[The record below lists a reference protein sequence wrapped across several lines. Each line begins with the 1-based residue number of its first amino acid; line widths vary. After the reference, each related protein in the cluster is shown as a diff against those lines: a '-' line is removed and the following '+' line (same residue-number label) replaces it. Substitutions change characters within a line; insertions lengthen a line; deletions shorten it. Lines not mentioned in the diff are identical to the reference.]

1 MKSHNSEFH
10 EGYINDNIIDAF
22 LYKACR
28 YNGPI
33 LRIYTMSAG
42 PSFTIRC
49 GSDTA
54 KARLMSSLQKIS
66 WENFDEI
73 LFPVSTGNHWLL
85 VRIQML
91 DGSNLLTSETSLF
104 LNTTQLKLLQLTH
117 FVSFLAVYD
126 SLGADRRALAR
137 SFQDFF
143 QSILPQAA
151 WVIAIPTNPG
161 IQDDSE
167 SCGAYV
173 MFNAWCIAQ
182 YGQAYHYTLSSRK
195 IRNCVL
201 HELLENC
208 TLQTGSDRNKCRV
221 CRKAINRKKMNTQE
235 TAGKCTVCKSVVH
248 VSCVVPEVAT
258 ELAAAFKC
266 KDLRLRY

>member
-1 MKSHNSEFH
+1 MSPTIMETKS
-10 EGYINDNIIDAF
+10 
-22 LYKACR
+22 
-28 YNGPI
+28 
-33 LRIYTMSAG
+33 
-42 PSFTIRC
+42 TI
-49 GSDTA
+49 G
-54 KARLMSSLQKIS
+54 
-66 WENFDEI
+66 
-73 LFPVSTGNHWLL
+73 
-85 VRIQML
+85 
-91 DGSNLLTSETSLF
+91 F
-104 LNTTQLKLLQLTH
+104 LNTTQRKLPQLTH

-126 SLGADRRALAR
+126 SLGTDRRALAR

-182 YGQAYHYTLSSRK
+182 YGQAYHYTLSSRR

-208 TLQTGSDRNKCRV
+208 QLQTNSDRKKCRV

-248 VSCVVPEVAT
+248 VTCVSPEVAT
-258 ELAAAFKC
+258 EMAAAFKC
-266 KDLRLRY
+266 KDLRLRYWRRLLPSWTILLWCLWTKWCERVAHYAPINVPFSYKSNDSPIIFKK